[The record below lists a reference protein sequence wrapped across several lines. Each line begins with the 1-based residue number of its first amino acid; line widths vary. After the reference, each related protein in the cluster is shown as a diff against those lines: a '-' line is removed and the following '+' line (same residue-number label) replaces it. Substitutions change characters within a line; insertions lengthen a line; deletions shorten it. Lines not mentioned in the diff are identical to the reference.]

1 VHIHSFS
8 TDLTPVRQRPE
19 LFRRE
24 MQDRFSVALSVQDSR
39 DAPLETNVR
48 AYCGRH
54 LRFAELRFSP
64 HRTSSV
70 SDGRSGSR
78 ILFTLQLEGE
88 AQFSQGGRNCC
99 VPPGSF
105 CLIDPALP
113 FNIETTQMHARSVY
127 LDRQSLF
134 AVAPYIQTMTGRC
147 IDGKSGVGAIMRA
160 TVDEMFKLAPSLDED
175 TAESISEALPYTLA
189 TALTALG
196 KDPELAHARL
206 HLFHKKR
213 ILRFVRQS
221 LHDPTLDP
229 RRIANGVNLS
239 LRYLYDLFADEDM
252 PLMKWI
258 WSERL
263 QRAQRDL
270 RAPHLLARS
279 IAEIAYSWGFSN
291 QAHFSR
297 AFRLEFGISPRQW
310 RQPSHPAKR
319 VPDLR
324 PGARE
329 AR

>member
-1 VHIHSFS
+1 
-8 TDLTPVRQRPE
+8 
-19 LFRRE
+19 
-24 MQDRFSVALSVQDSR
+24 MQDRFSVALAVEDSR
-39 DAPLETNVR
+39 DAPLETTVR
-48 AYCGRH
+48 AYCGRQ

-105 CLIDPALP
+105 CLIDPAQP
-113 FNIETTQMHARSVY
+113 FTIETTQMYARSVY
-127 LDRQSLF
+127 LDRQSVF
-134 AVAPYIQTMTGRC
+134 AVAPYIQSMTARR
-147 IDGKSGVGAIMRA
+147 IDGMSGVGAIMRA

-175 TAESISEALPYTLA
+175 TADSISEALPYTLA
-189 TALTALG
+189 TALTSLG

-213 ILRFVRQS
+213 ILRFARQS
-221 LHDPTLDP
+221 LHDPNLDP
-229 RRIANGVNLS
+229 RRIADGVNLS
-239 LRYLYDLFADEDM
+239 LRYLYDLFADEEM

-263 QRAQRDL
+263 KRAQRDL

-279 IAEIAYSWGFSN
+279 ISEIAYSWGFSN
-291 QAHFSR
+291 LAHFSR
-297 AFRLEFGISPRQW
+297 AFRQECGMSPRQW
-310 RQPSHPAKR
+310 RQSTRPAR
-319 VPDLR
+319 PVSDMQADTRDL
-324 PGARE
+324 P
-329 AR
+329 